1 MAPKTWVMAAEKN
14 KGKKKKQVS
23 FMDDP
28 SPFSLLQPFLPPL
41 PFLQPSLQPSSTFTD
56 DLNPFSPL
64 QLHPAVAAPP
74 PIPSPFLPCPAASP
88 PPIPLPLPSPSPL
101 LLPFTLASSFRIISS
116 CISTYTHWPY

>member
-64 QLHPAVAAPP
+64 QLHPAIAAPP
-74 PIPSPFLPCPAASP
+74 LIPF
-88 PPIPLPLPSPSPL
+88 PLPLCLAISPPLIPSLLPSLSPSPSP
-101 LLPFTLASSFRIISS
+101 FTPASSFRTISS
-116 CISTYTHWPY
+116 HI

>member
-1 MAPKTWVMAAEKN
+1 MAPKTRAMAAEKN

-23 FMDDP
+23 FTDDP
-28 SPFSLLQPFLPPL
+28 SPFSLLQPSLPPS

-74 PIPSPFLPCPAASP
+74 LIPSPLPPC
-88 PPIPLPLPSPSPL
+88 PSPS
-101 LLPFTLASSFRIISS
+101 PFTLASSFRIISS
-116 CISTYTHWPY
+116 RISTYTYWPH

>member
-1 MAPKTWVMAAEKN
+1 MAPKTRAMAAEKN

-28 SPFSLLQPFLPPL
+28 SPFSPLQPSLPPL

-64 QLHPAVAAPP
+64 QLHPAVAAPLL
-74 PIPSPFLPCPAASP
+74 IPSPLPPCLAASLLL
-88 PPIPLPLPSPSPL
+88 IPLPLPSPL
-101 LLPFTLASSFRIISS
+101 LLPLLFTPASSFRTISS
-116 CISTYTHWPY
+116 CI